1 MSKYDKYQES
11 PFFLE
16 GKFQE
21 FVIKDGYKIKG
32 LILDTAE
39 GECYVKLAKNLRHAF
54 DWRLPK
60 GTLLQIVGK
69 KQHCIESGKVK
80 LKAERV
86 IAVPNESHS
95 PVPTPHSPLPT
106 PTPNPPLPTPN
117 SPLPTKRSTV
127 LVCQKSDCM
136 KKGGK
141 AVCQAL
147 EAALSEK
154 GLEDSVTIKGT
165 GCMKNCK
172 AGANLVM
179 PDKTRYSR
187 VTAAQVPEL
196 VEKHLV
202 QKAASNKKQDS
213 EVAMPM
219 AGLVEATCGII
230 SI

>member
-1 MSKYDKYQES
+1 MSKYHKYQES

-32 LILDTAE
+32 LILVTYE
-39 GECYVKLAKNLRHAF
+39 GEYYVKVAKNLRHAL

-69 KQHCIESGKVK
+69 KQHCLESDKIK

-86 IAVPNESHS
+86 IAVPNESNKES
-95 PVPTPHSPLPT
+95 CKQQELIPTSQTLLPTPHSPLP
-106 PTPNPPLPTPN
+106 
-117 SPLPTKRSTV
+117 SQTKPSTV

-187 VTAAQVPEL
+187 VTATQVPAL

-202 QKAASNKKQDS
+202 QKAVKNDKQDS
-213 EVAMPM
+213 QVAMPM
-219 AGLVEATCGII
+219 TGLVEATCGII

>member
-69 KQHCIESGKVK
+69 KQHCLESGKIK

-86 IAVPNESHS
+86 IAVANESHS
-95 PVPTPHSPLPT
+95 
-106 PTPNPPLPTPN
+106 PLPTPN
-117 SPLPTKRSTV
+117 SPVPSKRSTV

-154 GLEDSVTIKGT
+154 GLEDSVSIKGT

-202 QKAASNKKQDS
+202 QKAVNNKKQDS

>member
-1 MSKYDKYQES
+1 MSKYHRYEES
-11 PFFLE
+11 HFFLE
-16 GKFQE
+16 GKFQD

-32 LILDTAE
+32 LLLGTSE
-39 GECYVKLAKNLRHAF
+39 GECYVKVAKDLRHAF

-69 KQHCIESGKVK
+69 KQHCSESGKIK

-86 IAVPNESHS
+86 IVAPNNSHKEEEII
-95 PVPTPHSPLPT
+95 
-106 PTPNPPLPTPN
+106 PN
-117 SPLPTKRSTV
+117 SPLPTSKLSLQSTPPPTPNTKRSTV

-147 EAALSEK
+147 EAALSKK

-187 VTAAQVPEL
+187 VTAAQVPAL
-196 VEKHLV
+196 VEKHLAPKPIKNQEQEV
-202 QKAASNKKQDS
+202 
-213 EVAMPM
+213 EVAMPL
-219 AGLVEATCGII
+219 ASLVEASCGISHI
-230 SI
+230 